1 VHLTQLVLYT
11 EYIKKWKLHQGQNF
25 PPHMQTDIKA
35 HQRWYL
41 RLTTFAQKH
50 ICRHCFPVSV
60 FDLFLGM
67 YQTNNVS
74 MISMMGV
81 YSVLASPLQISPL

>member
-1 VHLTQLVLYT
+1 
-11 EYIKKWKLHQGQNF
+11 
-25 PPHMQTDIKA
+25 MQTDIKA